1 MEQSSSD
8 TGICVICNESLD
20 SGETSI
26 LTEKGKVG
34 IEKAA
39 EERNETILIKEG
51 ERIHTDCRKRYTNSR
66 NIALKRKERNEGTN
80 IFDLATLTFD
90 LDVAILKKAFK
101 LDHYF

>member
-39 EERNETILIKEG
+39 EERNETA
-51 ERIHTDCRKRYTNSR
+51 Y
-66 NIALKRKERNEGTN
+66 
-80 IFDLATLTFD
+80 
-90 LDVAILKKAFK
+90 
-101 LDHYF
+101 